1 MSAPTVLVTGAGRG
15 IGRATV
21 EGFLDAGWQAVA
33 GVRDVD
39 AARVAF
45 AANPNLTLVELD
57 VCDAGAIA
65 DATATAQRVAG
76 GALGCVVPN
85 AGYAVMGASEDVDLD
100 AVRRMFETNLFGN
113 VAIVQHVLPAMR
125 EAGRGVVVCTS
136 SIGARLAN
144 PLLGMYHASKY
155 GMTAWAEAMRLEMLP
170 FGVRVHVVE
179 PGMVNTDFPAATTAT
194 GAIAR
199 GEGPYLPLLDQLRV
213 GFRSWRER
221 LGVGA
226 EDVAAAIVATTL
238 DDDTRF
244 RIPVGPDAIQM
255 SAARDELGDED
266 FHAWQMR
273 FLGLSW
279 DQQRPAP

>member
-1 MSAPTVLVTGAGRG
+1 M
-15 IGRATV
+15 I
-21 EGFLDAGWQAVA
+21 
-33 GVRDVD
+33 
-39 AARVAF
+39 
-45 AANPNLTLVELD
+45 
-57 VCDAGAIA
+57 
-65 DATATAQRVAG
+65 
-76 GALGCVVPN
+76 
-85 AGYAVMGASEDVDLD
+85 
-100 AVRRMFETNLFGN
+100 
-113 VAIVQHVLPAMR
+113 
-125 EAGRGVVVCTS
+125 CTS

-179 PGMVNTDFPAATTAT
+179 PGMVNTDFPAATIAT

-199 GEGPYLPLLDQLRV
+199 GEGPYVPLLAQLRT

-226 EDVAAAIVATTL
+226 EDVAAAIVATAL
-238 DDDTRF
+238 DDDARF

-273 FLGLSW
+273 FLGLTW
-279 DQQRPAP
+279 DREQPVAVIGPVVVAPAAFKGALSAAGAARAIAAGIQLAATGTEVRLVPVADGGEGTLDALVAAREGRRRATAVADPLGRPTRGGYRRAPRAHVRRRAGPGVRLRAAVAGRARPRTDLHLRDR

>member
-1 MSAPTVLVTGAGRG
+1 VTTPTVLVTGAGRG

-21 EGFLDAGWQAVA
+21 EGFLAAGWQAVA
-33 GVRDVD
+33 GVRNVD
-39 AARVAF
+39 AARAAF
-45 AANPNLTLVELD
+45 VTHPNLSIVELD
-57 VCDAGAIA
+57 VCDAASIA
-65 DATATAQRVAG
+65 EGTAAALRIAG
-76 GALGCVVPN
+76 GPLGGLVPN
-85 AGYAVMGASEDVDLD
+85 AGYAVMGSSEDVDLD

-113 VAIVQHVLPAMR
+113 VAVVQHVLPGMR
-125 EAGRGVVVCTS
+125 EAGSGVIVCTS

-155 GMTAWAEAMRLEMLP
+155 AMTAWAEAMRLELLP

-179 PGMVNTDFPAATTAT
+179 PGMVNTEFPAATTLT
-194 GAIAR
+194 GAISR
-199 GEGPYLPLLDQLRV
+199 GQGPYAPLLGQLRD

-226 EDVAAAIVATTL
+226 EDVAAAIVATAL
-238 DDDTRF
+238 DDDARF

-266 FHAWQMR
+266 FHDWQMR

-279 DQQRPAP
+279 GPESTEQ

>member
-1 MSAPTVLVTGAGRG
+1 VTAPTVLVTGAGRG
-15 IGRATV
+15 IGRAAV
-21 EGFLDAGWQAVA
+21 EGFLAAGWQAVA

-39 AARVAF
+39 AARAAF
-45 AANPNLTLVELD
+45 AAHPQLEIVELD
-57 VCDAGAIA
+57 VCDPDSIAAGTERAHA
-65 DATATAQRVAG
+65 FAG
-76 GALGCVVPN
+76 GALACVVPN
-85 AGYAVMGASEDVDLD
+85 AGYAVMGAAEDVDLD
-100 AVRRMFETNLFGN
+100 VVRRMFETNLFGN
-113 VAIVQHVLPAMR
+113 VTVVQHVLPAMR
-125 EAGRGVVVCTS
+125 EARRGVVICTS

-155 GMTAWAEAMRLEMLP
+155 GMTAWAEAMRIEMLP
-170 FGVRVHVVE
+170 FGVRVHVIE
-179 PGMVNTDFPAATTAT
+179 PGMVNTEFPAATRPT

-199 GEGPYLPLLDQLRV
+199 GEGPYVPLLAELRA

-221 LGVGA
+221 FGVGA

-238 DDDTRF
+238 DDQARF

-279 DQQRPAP
+279 GAERPAP

>member
-21 EGFLDAGWQAVA
+21 EGFLAAGWQAVA

-39 AARVAF
+39 AARAAF
-45 AANPNLTLVELD
+45 ATHPALTIVELD
-57 VCDAGAIA
+57 VGEGASIAAGAEA
-65 DATATAQRVAG
+65 AQRVAG
-76 GALGCVVPN
+76 GALACVVPN
-85 AGYAVMGASEDVDLD
+85 AGYAVMGAAEDVDLD
-100 AVRRMFETNLFGN
+100 VVRCMFETNLFGN
-113 VAIVQHVLPAMR
+113 AAVVKHVLPAMR
-125 EAGRGVVVCTS
+125 EARRGVVICTS

-179 PGMVNTDFPAATTAT
+179 PGMVNTDFPAATIAT

-199 GEGPYLPLLDQLRV
+199 GEGPYVPLLAQLRT

-226 EDVAAAIVATTL
+226 EDVAAAIVATAL
-238 DDDTRF
+238 DDDARF

-255 SAARDELGDED
+255 SAARDELEDED

-273 FLGLSW
+273 FLGLTW
-279 DQQRPAP
+279 DREQPSP

>member
-21 EGFLDAGWQAVA
+21 EGFLTAGWQAVA

-39 AARVAF
+39 AARAAYAAHPQLTIVA
-45 AANPNLTLVELD
+45 LD
-57 VCDAGAIA
+57 VCDADSVAAGAA
-65 DATATAQRVAG
+65 VAQRVAG
-76 GALGCVVPN
+76 GALACVVAN
-85 AGYAVMGASEDVDLD
+85 AGYAVMGAAEDVDLD
-100 AVRRMFETNLFGN
+100 VVRRMFETNLFGN
-113 VAIVQHVLPAMR
+113 VAVVQHVLPAMR
-125 EAGRGVVVCTS
+125 EARRGAVICTS

-170 FGVRVHVVE
+170 FGVRVHVIE
-179 PGMVNTDFPAATTAT
+179 PGMVNTEFPAATIPT

-199 GEGPYLPLLDQLRV
+199 AEGPYVSLLDQLRS

-226 EDVAAAIVATTL
+226 EDVAAAIVATAL
-238 DDDTRF
+238 DEDARF

-266 FHAWQMR
+266 FHDWQMR
-273 FLGLSW
+273 FLGLTW
-279 DQQRPAP
+279 GDEHPAS

>member
-1 MSAPTVLVTGAGRG
+1 MSTPTVLVTGAGRG

-21 EGFLDAGWQAVA
+21 EGFLAGGWQAVA

-39 AARVAF
+39 AARAAF
-45 AANPNLTLVELD
+45 APHPQLSIVELD
-57 VCDAGAIA
+57 VCDAGSIL
-65 DATATAQRVAG
+65 DGTAAAMRIAG
-76 GALGCVVPN
+76 GPLASVVPN
-85 AGYAVMGASEDVDLD
+85 AGCAVMGSSEDVDLD
-100 AVRRMFETNLFGN
+100 VVRRMFETNLFGN
-113 VAIVQHVLPAMR
+113 AAVVQHVLPAMR
-125 EAGRGVVVCTS
+125 EAGSGVIVCTS

-155 GMTAWAEAMRLEMLP
+155 AMTAWAEAMRLELLP

-199 GEGPYLPLLDQLRV
+199 GEGPYAPLLGQLRT

-226 EDVAAAIVATTL
+226 EDVAAAIVATAL
-238 DDDTRF
+238 DEDARF
-244 RIPVGPDAIQM
+244 RILVGPDSIQM
-255 SAARDELGDED
+255 SAARDELGDEE
-266 FHAWQMR
+266 FQEWQMR

-279 DQQRPAP
+279 GLKSTER